1 MKALDSI
8 DHHILNILQEDS
20 NIAVKEIAEKVGLSF
35 TPTYERIKS
44 LKNIGIINKY
54 VALVNAEKSGFE
66 IIAYCNIT
74 LKEDSLEF
82 QEKIKSEGNIL
93 EVVSMTGTYDY
104 MLKIVAK
111 NIKEYNK
118 FVTEVI
124 GNLPHIGVYHSNIVL
139 NTLKSETKLPF

>member
-1 MKALDSI
+1 MRTLDTI
-8 DHHILNILQEDS
+8 DYHILNILQEDS
-20 NIAVKEIAEKVGLSF
+20 DIAVKEIAEQVGLSF

-44 LKNIGIINKY
+44 LKSNGFIDKY
-54 VALVNAEKSGFE
+54 VALVNAEKTGFE

-74 LKEDSLEF
+74 LKEESDDFRERINS
-82 QEKIKSEGNIL
+82 EKNIL

-104 MLKIVAK
+104 MLKVVAK

-124 GNLPHIGVYHSNIVL
+124 ANLPHIGLYHSNIVL
-139 NTLKSETKLPF
+139 ETLKKETKLPF

>member
-1 MKALDSI
+1 MKTLDSI

-20 NIAVKEIAEKVGLSF
+20 NIAIKEIAEKVGLSF
-35 TPTYERIKS
+35 TPTYERIKT
-44 LKNIGIINKY
+44 LKNIGIIDKY

-74 LKEDSLEF
+74 LKEESPEF
-82 QEKIKSEGNIL
+82 QKKVRAESNIL
-93 EVVSMTGTYDY
+93 EVISTTGTYDY

-111 NIKEYNK
+111 NIKEYNTFITK
-118 FVTEVI
+118 VI

-139 NTLKSETKLPF
+139 NTLKNETKLPF